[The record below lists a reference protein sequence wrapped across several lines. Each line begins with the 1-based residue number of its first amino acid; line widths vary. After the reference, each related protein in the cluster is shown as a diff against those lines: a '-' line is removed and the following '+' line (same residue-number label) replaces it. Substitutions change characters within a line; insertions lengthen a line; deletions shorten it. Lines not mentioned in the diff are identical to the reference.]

1 MCKQRSSKSIN
12 LGRIR
17 IISFNKS
24 TYPIKTLGMASSSS
38 PAMGTSALLPLLL
51 YTIAALQFA
60 LVAAR
65 ILVSK
70 LHPPP
75 LLKYWRVDMF
85 NHLLSYLSYYM
96 ISKLHLIGNAY
107 LMTTTQVLLASSFGW
122 VAFGGGWTWWQP
134 STGLDCTTRPFSPSS
149 GRLFPKCAGIDLYAA
164 ISSSKSSS

>member
-1 MCKQRSSKSIN
+1 MNVVITERKIGILMCKQRSSKSIN

-38 PAMGTSALLPLLL
+38 PAMGTRALLPLLL

-75 LLKYWRVDMF
+75 LLKY
-85 NHLLSYLSYYM
+85 
-96 ISKLHLIGNAY
+96 
-107 LMTTTQVLLASSFGW
+107 
-122 VAFGGGWTWWQP
+122 
-134 STGLDCTTRPFSPSS
+134 
-149 GRLFPKCAGIDLYAA
+149 
-164 ISSSKSSS
+164 